1 MRRVHKYTLA
11 VSDQS
16 WHGVRRVVTGTQSG
30 EEMILAAGGA
40 MELAAGGAVEIAAG
54 GAVEIAAGGAVELQT
69 SGAVDLTV
77 LCTSQTRHC

>member
-1 MRRVHKYTLA
+1 MRRIHKYTLA

-16 WHGVRRVVTGTQSG
+16 WHGDRRVVTGTQSG

-54 GAVEIAAGGAVELQT
+54 GAVVLRNSGTVEQWH
-69 SGAVDLTV
+69 SGEMEYRVG
-77 LCTSQTRHC
+77 

>member
-30 EEMILAAGGA
+30 EEMII
-40 MELAAGGAVEIAAG
+40 AAGGAVEIAAG
-54 GAVEIAAGGAVELQT
+54 GAVEIAAGGAVELLN
-69 SGAVDLTV
+69 SGTV
-77 LCTSQTRHC
+77 EQ

>member
-1 MRRVHKYTLA
+1 MRRIHKYTLV

-16 WHGVRRVVTGTQSG
+16 CHGVRRVVTGTQSG

-54 GAVEIAAGGAVELQT
+54 GAVELQT
-69 SGAVDLTV
+69 SGAVELTV

>member
-40 MELAAGGAVEIAAG
+40 MELAAGGAVELAAG

-69 SGAVDLTV
+69 NGAVELTV

>member
-40 MELAAGGAVEIAAG
+40 MELVAG
-54 GAVEIAAGGAVELQT
+54 GAVEIAAGGAVELLN
-69 SGAVDLTV
+69 SGTV
-77 LCTSQTRHC
+77 EQ

>member
-1 MRRVHKYTLA
+1 MRRIHKYTLA

-40 MELAAGGAVEIAAG
+40 MELAAGGAVELAAG

-69 SGAVDLTV
+69 SGAVELTV
-77 LCTSQTRHC
+77 VCTSQTRHC